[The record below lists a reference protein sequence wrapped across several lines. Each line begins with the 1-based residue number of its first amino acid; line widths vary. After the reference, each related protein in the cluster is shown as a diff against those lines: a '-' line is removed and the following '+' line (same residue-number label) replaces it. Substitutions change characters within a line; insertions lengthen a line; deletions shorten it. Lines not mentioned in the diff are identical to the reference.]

1 MVDKSAL
8 PRHSACRDVKPIL
21 VCRSFPSQQN
31 GTCSEGLDSLY
42 NGSLGPVNHYEL
54 RAGTSMSTSA
64 VSDRELKKKRIIT
77 LVLMAIFLMSASFF
91 LIDRKDETIIVVS
104 FPNGRTLET
113 EVADTPE
120 KLLFGLAFR
129 ETLSANSGML
139 YIFESTGQ
147 NHVWTKGYQFPVDL
161 LWIDESH
168 HIVGL
173 REQVAP
179 CVADVCPSY
188 SSSPE
193 SVRYAIQTEAGFIE
207 REGIVV
213 GLELKYT
220 LRM

>member
-1 MVDKSAL
+1 MAT
-8 PRHSACRDVKPIL
+8 PP
-21 VCRSFPSQQN
+21 
-31 GTCSEGLDSLY
+31 
-42 NGSLGPVNHYEL
+42 
-54 RAGTSMSTSA
+54 

-91 LIDRKDETIIVVS
+91 LIDRKDETTIIVS
-104 FPNGRTLET
+104 FPNGRELAT

-129 ETLSANSGML
+129 ETLPANSGML

-147 NHVWTKGYQFPVDL
+147 NHVWTKEYRFPVDMM
-161 LWIDESH
+161 WIDESH

-173 REQVAP
+173 KENIIP
-179 CVADVCPSY
+179 CRVDDCPKY
-188 SSSPE
+188 SSSPDA
-193 SVRYAIQTEAGFIE
+193 VRYAIQTEAGFIK
-207 REGIVV
+207 REGITI

>member
-1 MVDKSAL
+1 MAVS
-8 PRHSACRDVKPIL
+8 S
-21 VCRSFPSQQN
+21 
-31 GTCSEGLDSLY
+31 
-42 NGSLGPVNHYEL
+42 
-54 RAGTSMSTSA
+54 
-64 VSDRELKKKRIIT
+64 VSDREQKKKRIIT

-129 ETLSANSGML
+129 ETLPANSGML

-147 NHVWTKGYQFPVDL
+147 NHIWTKGYHFPVDMI
-161 LWIDESH
+161 WIDESH
-168 HIVGL
+168 HVVGL
-173 REQVAP
+173 KAQVAP
-179 CVADVCPSY
+179 CLEDVCPQY

-193 SVRYAIQTEAGFIE
+193 AVRYAIQTEAGFIE
-207 REGIVV
+207 REGITV
-213 GLELKYT
+213 GQELKYT

>member
-1 MVDKSAL
+1 MAAI
-8 PRHSACRDVKPIL
+8 P
-21 VCRSFPSQQN
+21 
-31 GTCSEGLDSLY
+31 
-42 NGSLGPVNHYEL
+42 
-54 RAGTSMSTSA
+54 AG
-64 VSDRELKKKRIIT
+64 DREQKKKRIIT

-91 LIDRKDETIIVVS
+91 LIDRKDETIILVS
-104 FPNGRTLET
+104 FPSGRTLET

-129 ETLSANSGML
+129 ETLPAGSGML

-147 NHVWTKGYQFPVDL
+147 NHVWTKEYRFPVDIM
-161 LWIDESH
+161 WIDESH

-173 REQVAP
+173 KENVAP
-179 CVADVCPSY
+179 CLADDCPKY

-207 REGIVV
+207 REGITV

>member
-1 MVDKSAL
+1 MATL
-8 PRHSACRDVKPIL
+8 P
-21 VCRSFPSQQN
+21 
-31 GTCSEGLDSLY
+31 
-42 NGSLGPVNHYEL
+42 
-54 RAGTSMSTSA
+54 
-64 VSDRELKKKRIIT
+64 VSDREQKKKRIIT

-91 LIDRKDETIIVVS
+91 LVERKEATIIIVS
-104 FPNGRTLET
+104 FPSGRELET

-129 ETLSANSGML
+129 ETLPANGGML

-147 NHVWTKGYQFPVDL
+147 NHIWTKEYRFPVDMM
-161 LWIDESH
+161 WIDESH

-173 REQVAP
+173 KENVAP
-179 CVADVCPSY
+179 CREDDCPKY

-193 SVRYAIQTEAGFIE
+193 VVRYAIQTEAGFIK
-207 REGIVV
+207 REGITV